1 MLSQERLT
9 SLRECE
15 RAWVEIDQEALIHNT
30 RQIKAYLGAHTRFM
44 AVIKADAYGH
54 GAVTVAQTILAHG
67 VDALGVATLPEGIQL
82 RREGI
87 TAPILVLGSI
97 NTPAEVRA
105 MATWDLQPS
114 LSSAKQALT
123 FSRHLPQPHP
133 VHLMLD
139 TGMGRLGCDWQE
151 GLDLLKFIQGLPNL
165 NLVGVYSHL
174 AMADDPDPSF
184 TQQQQHY
191 FEAVLQQ
198 ARAEGILL
206 PRLHLANSAGT
217 LRFPELHYDM
227 VRVGLALYGLYPAP
241 HLRGRLD
248 LKPVLQVRARI
259 TLVKTIKAGTGVSYG
274 HKFIAPTD
282 LQMAVVGIGYADGV
296 PRRLSN
302 QMQVLVQ
309 GQKVP
314 QIGAIT
320 MDQLMIDVSHVT
332 DVHPGDIVTLLGEDG
347 DQSISAEDWSVP
359 LDTISW
365 EILCGFKHRL
375 PRVNTI

>member
-15 RAWVEIDQEALIHNT
+15 RAWVEVDLEALIHNT
-30 RQIKAYLGAHTRFM
+30 GQIKALLVPSTTFM

-54 GAVTVAQTILAHG
+54 GAVTVAQTVVEHG
-67 VDALGVATLPEGIQL
+67 VDWLGVATLPEGIQL
-82 RREGI
+82 RRAGLSV
-87 TAPILVLGSI
+87 PILVLGSI

-105 MATWDLQPS
+105 MAAWDLQPS
-114 LSSAKQALT
+114 LSTAKQALT
-123 FSRHLPQPHP
+123 FSRHLPHPHP

-139 TGMGRLGCDWQE
+139 TGMGRLGCAWQE
-151 GLDLLKFIQGLPNL
+151 GLELLKFVQGLPNL
-165 NLVGVYSHL
+165 RLAGIYSHL
-174 AMADDPDPSF
+174 AMADDPDPRF
-184 TQQQQHY
+184 TLEQHQY
-191 FEAVLQQ
+191 FEYVLKQ
-198 ARAEGILL
+198 AQAEGL
-206 PRLHLANSAGT
+206 PLPQRHLANSAAT
-217 LRFPELHYDM
+217 LRHPNLHYDM

-241 HLRGRLD
+241 HLQEYLD

-259 TLVKTIKAGTGVSYG
+259 TLIKNIKAGTGISYG
-274 HKFIAPTD
+274 HQFVARRDMK
-282 LQMAVVGIGYADGV
+282 MAVVGIGYADGV

-320 MDQLMIDVSHVT
+320 MDQLMIDVT
-332 DVHPGDIVTLLGEDG
+332 DIPDVQQGDIVTLLGEDG
-347 DQSISAEDWSVP
+347 DQRMGAEDWSVP

-375 PRVNTI
+375 PRVTTK